1 MLLTFFFV
9 GKKCRLK
16 VDVTGCHWLP
26 WKLNG
31 LVWTCVLDLVGE
43 A

>member
-1 MLLTFFFV
+1 MVLICFFV

-31 LVWTCVLDLVGE
+31 LEGMCVLDLVGQ